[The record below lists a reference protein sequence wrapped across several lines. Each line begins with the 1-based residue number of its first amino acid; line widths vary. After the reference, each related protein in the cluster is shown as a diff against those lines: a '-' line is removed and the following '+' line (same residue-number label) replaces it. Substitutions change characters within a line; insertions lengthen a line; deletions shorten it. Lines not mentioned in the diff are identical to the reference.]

1 MYMLRK
7 YERIYNNVSYVTLV
21 NNVCYVASVQFS
33 RSVMSNSLRP
43 HGLQHARP
51 PCPSP
56 TPGAYSNLMSIESV
70 IPSYHLILCHPFSSH
85 LQIFPASGSFPMSRF
100 FTSGGPSI
108 GVSAAASIL
117 PMNSQDWFPLGFT
130 GWISLL
136 QSCPTLCDPV
146 NSTHHCHGTLQA
158 RILEWVAISFSRGT
172 SRPRDRT
179 CVSRT
184 VGRHFTVWATREA
197 EETYL
202 YYSYV
207 PRAVAD
213 WLRTIYKSCFC
224 LSCWRLLKHQFYIN
238 V

>member
-108 GVSAAASIL
+108 GVSAAASNL

-158 RILEWVAISFSRGT
+158 RILEWVATPFSRGS
-172 SRPRDRT
+172 SRPTDQT
-179 CVSRT
+179 HV
-184 VGRHFTVWATREA
+184 
-197 EETYL
+197 
-202 YYSYV
+202 SYV
-207 PRAVAD
+207 
-213 WLRTIYKSCFC
+213 SCIGRQVLYLGSPGSVRG
-224 LSCWRLLKHQFYIN
+224 LS
-238 V
+238 